1 VPLQIPDVLDE
12 SLVAEFR
19 RALTESEWIDG
30 AATAGHLSQPVK
42 HNRQLPETHP
52 LAIELGNRILDRIER
67 HPLFMSYAVP
77 AKIVPPLFNAYRSGE
92 HYGRHIDGA
101 VRPIPGHSIRIRS
114 DISATLFLT
123 DPEDYVGGELI
134 IEDAAGGEPRT
145 YKLAAGTLLL
155 YPSGSVHRVAPVTSG
170 ERLASFFW
178 IQSMVRSSVRRV
190 VLFDLDRI
198 IQTLHMRLPGD
209 PCLVDLTG
217 HYHNLLRLWADI

>member
-1 VPLQIPDVLDE
+1 MPLQITDLLSGV
-12 SLVAEFR
+12 LVAEFR
-19 RALTESEWIDG
+19 RALAESTWIDG
-30 AATAGHLSQPVK
+30 AATAGHLSHPVK

-52 LAIELGNRILDRIER
+52 LAVELGNRILDLLER

-77 AKIVPPLFNAYRSGE
+77 AQIVPPLFNAYRGGE

-101 VRPIPGHSIRIRS
+101 VRPIAGHSIRIRS

-123 DPEDYVGGELI
+123 DPEDYDGGELV
-134 IEDAAGGEPRT
+134 IEEADDEPRA

-155 YPSGSVHRVAPVTSG
+155 YPSGSVHHVAPVTRG

-178 IQSMVRSSVRRV
+178 IQSMVRSSAQRAA
-190 VLFDLDRI
+190 LFNLDRI
-198 IQTLHMRLPGD
+198 VQQLRARLPDD